1 MEKNWKAEEWTEKE
15 GKSTYRGS
23 DWSETPSPFDLA
35 NALLRFPPCFLR
47 VCFSPLPFLW
57 GKRVSQQIINCKLTV
72 YSRTPGII
80 FFWNRRIQIAFGCE
94 CAGGWVNYCGISDME
109 HSIHHSSEPN
119 SWTPI
124 LLVSTPDLPFF
135 QNSNTPFH
143 SRDICF

>member
-1 MEKNWKAEEWTEKE
+1 MEKNGKTKEWKEKE
-15 GKSTYRGS
+15 AKSTDWGS
-23 DWSETPSPFDLA
+23 DWSETPPPSI
-35 NALLRFPPCFLR
+35 LRTNSDSLNHVSCESVFFL
-47 VCFSPLPFLW
+47 CLSY
-57 GKRVSQQIINCKLTV
+57 GKKSMSQQTVNCKLTV